1 MCYSVTRLETERR
14 LENLEFKK
22 EYDQV
27 KGAVP
32 INWPGQEERKK

>member
-1 MCYSVTRLETERR
+1 MCCSVTRLETERQ

-32 INWPGQEERKK
+32 INWPGQEDRKK